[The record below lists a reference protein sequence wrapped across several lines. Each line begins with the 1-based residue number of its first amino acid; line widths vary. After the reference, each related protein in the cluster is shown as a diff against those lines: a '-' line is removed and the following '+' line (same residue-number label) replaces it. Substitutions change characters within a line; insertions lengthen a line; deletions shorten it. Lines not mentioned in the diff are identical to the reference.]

1 MNFKD
6 LNLIEIIELI
16 KDWKNTKEEIFDY
29 FIKRIEK
36 YNDKISAFNFINKEW
51 LNTVWT
57 WALFWAPLALSDLF
71 CEKWILTTASSKMLE
86 DFRPPYNSSV
96 VERLLLEWMSSIWK
110 SNLKEFTIW
119 SVEENLSKKESI
131 NPYLKDKKILSSDWW
146 ASAVS
151 AWLAPALI
159 SVDVWWWL
167 RQSAAECNLVWFK
180 PSYWRISRY
189 WTISIASSL
198 DTVWTLTKTVKD
210 SAFLYELLNGE
221 DHLDTTSLAWKE
233 KLNSE
238 IWNKKDLKWYKI
250 WFIKEFF
257 WDDLEEDVRKKMEE
271 SFEKLKELWAELIE
285 VSIPSVKYALASY
298 LIISWAELSTNLWK
312 YDWIKYWHVS
322 NKAYESIDEM
332 YVNNRT
338 EWLWDVVK
346 KRIMLWNYV
355 LLEDT
360 YEKYFK
366 KATQVRTMIIK
377 ELEKAFEGVDA
388 IAWPINN
395 IIWEEENI
403 YTIPSSLAWIPWI
416 SIPAWFAEDKPIG
429 LHIIASKLQEE
440 KLFEIAYTYEQ
451 ATKFWKENLNWFE
464 D

>member
-36 YNDKISAFNFINKEW
+36 YNDKIFAFNFINKEW
-51 LNTVWT
+51 LNTVWS

-86 DFRPPYNSSV
+86 AFRPPYNSSV

-119 SVEENLSKKESI
+119 NVEENLSKKESI

-146 ASAVS
+146 ASVVS

-180 PSYWRISRY
+180 PSYWRISKY

-221 DHLDTTSLAWKE
+221 DPLDTTSLAWKE

-257 WDDLEEDVRKKMEE
+257 WDDLEEGVRKKMEE

-285 VSIPSVKYALASY
+285 ISIPSVKYALASY